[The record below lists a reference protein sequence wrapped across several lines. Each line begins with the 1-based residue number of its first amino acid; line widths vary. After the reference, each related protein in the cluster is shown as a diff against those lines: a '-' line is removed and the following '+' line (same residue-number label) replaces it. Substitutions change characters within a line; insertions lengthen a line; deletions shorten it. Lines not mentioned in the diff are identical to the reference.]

1 MRTEV
6 IRPSVPPALR
16 LPTASAVRGRAP
28 SLDLG
33 AGLLGALTTAGL
45 LLLSA
50 VIMLA
55 TLLLA
60 MRRGADAV
68 ATGLTDASITTNLL
82 MALLLGAIV
91 LVSFATGGYVAARL
105 SRVGGRVQGVTVW
118 TWAMVAPVI
127 GLLLAAA
134 GNGAARTVLDAITD
148 DGAVI
153 MLTLSAVLGGLL
165 GALLG
170 ADAAERHRAA
180 ALPVR

>member
-1 MRTEV
+1 
-6 IRPSVPPALR
+6 
-16 LPTASAVRGRAP
+16 VRGRAP

-91 LVSFATGGYVAARL
+91 LVFLRHRRL
-105 SRVGGRVQGVTVW
+105 RGRTSCPGW
-118 TWAMVAPVI
+118 
-127 GLLLAAA
+127 AA
-134 GNGAARTVLDAITD
+134 GC
-148 DGAVI
+148 
-153 MLTLSAVLGGLL
+153 
-165 GALLG
+165 
-170 ADAAERHRAA
+170 RA
-180 ALPVR
+180 